1 MTLPASR
8 GSPAVPRAFFL
19 ELRLGCR
26 AQSRPD
32 KLKLSINI
40 MAFNPHVHCKHLFIT
55 PSISISFKQDT
66 TFSACTK
73 LNISSDLDRK

>member
-19 ELRLGCR
+19 D

-66 TFSACTK
+66 TFSARTK
-73 LNISSDLDRK
+73 LNIFSDLDRK